1 MSAGMSECP
10 VGSPS
15 QLTQVANANA
25 DRQNRVRGS
34 SLFGKRGPLEPRVDR
49 PLPLW
54 MIFPL
59 LFVAVYLSHLTLLRL
74 PYYWD
79 EAGYYIPAAYDFFRS
94 GLLIPSNTISN
105 GHPPLPSI
113 YLALWWKAS
122 GFMPAVTRTAMCL
135 IAAVALLGVGRLSF
149 LLSERPQVAVATTL
163 LTFLYPIWFAQST
176 LAHADLFA
184 AAGTIWGLVFVF
196 AALAREGSSERA
208 LWASGQDAS
217 GRSGR
222 AEPAWAAAACFSLA
236 ALSKETAIVTPLAI
250 ALWEVYRA
258 ASSKISDRKLHLS
271 LSLWLLMPVLP
282 LAIWYTYFWRRTGF
296 IFANPGF
303 INYNATSNLTPL
315 RILVALGHRVV
326 QLTAHMN
333 MFVPVLFTLGAMLLI
348 PLKERD
354 GSSRPR
360 IAISDQAILYV
371 VLAANLIFFSV
382 IGGALLTRYL
392 LPLYPLVLLLCV
404 TTLRRRVRYWWTLVA
419 LAAAAFL
426 IALVVNPPYKF
437 APEDNLN
444 YADVIRLHQ
453 QAIGQIVAHF
463 RGSMVLTAWPAT
475 DELTKPELGYL
486 RKPVAI
492 VAIKNFSLPEIQRA
506 AALAQDYSVC
516 VAFSTK
522 YDPPRPWSLG
532 QRNEALDTR
541 FFDFHRD
548 LQAQA
553 IAHLL
558 NGKIIWRGERNGEW
572 AAVLHF
578 DRPQLAG
585 VANPGLLHRASLAV
599 KNVPVSGVFFGKP

>member
-1 MSAGMSECP
+1 MQTG
-10 VGSPS
+10 
-15 QLTQVANANA
+15 
-25 DRQNRVRGS
+25 RVRGPG
-34 SLFGKRGPLEPRVDR
+34 LIGKRGPLEPRVDR

-94 GLLIPSNTISN
+94 GLLIPSRTVSN
-105 GHPPLPSI
+105 GHPPLPSV

-135 IAAVALLGVGRLSF
+135 IAAIALLGVGRLSF
-149 LLSERPQVAVATTL
+149 LLSGRAQVAAATTL

-196 AALAREGSSERA
+196 AALAHERSARAFPPSSHD
-208 LWASGQDAS
+208 SS
-217 GRSGR
+217 GRCSR
-222 AEPAWAAAACFSLA
+222 AKPACAAAVCFSLA

-250 ALWEVYRA
+250 ALWEAYRA
-258 ASSKISDRKLHLS
+258 ASSKVSDRKLHLS
-271 LSLWLLMPVLP
+271 LSLWLLAPVLP
-282 LAIWYTYFWRRTGF
+282 LAAWYTYFWRQTGY

-303 INYNATSNLTPL
+303 VSYNATSTLTPL
-315 RILVALGHRVV
+315 RILVALAHRVV

-333 MFVPVLFTLGAMLLI
+333 MFVPVLCTLGAMLLI

-360 IAISDQAILYV
+360 IAIPDQTILYV
-371 VLAANLIFFSV
+371 VLAANLMFFSV
-382 IGGALLTRYL
+382 LGGALLTRYL

-404 TTLRRRVRYWWTLVA
+404 ATLRRRVRYWWALVA

-463 RGSMVLTAWPAT
+463 PGSTVLTAWPAT
-475 DELTKPELGYL
+475 DELSKPELGYL
-486 RKPVAI
+486 RKPVPVIAI
-492 VAIKNFSLPEIQRA
+492 NNFSLPEIQRA
-506 AALAQDYSVC
+506 AALEQDYSVC
-516 VAFSTK
+516 FAFSTK
-522 YDPPRPWSLG
+522 YDPPRPWTLG
-532 QRNEALDTR
+532 QRNEALDSR

-558 NGKIIWRGERNGEW
+558 NGKIMWRGERNGEW

-585 VANPGLLHRASLAV
+585 VANPALLYRASLPV
-599 KNVPVSGVFFGKP
+599 KVVPVPGGSYPKRAIEAIP